1 MLGQAQLF
9 LRDVANF
16 TKKGVYD
23 VNFVEK
29 IKVADVISF
38 CICV

>member
-16 TKKGVYD
+16 TKRSVFD

-29 IKVADVISF
+29 IKVIQ
-38 CICV
+38 IK